1 MIRVKGYTNLY
12 RDETSGA
19 IVNCDSAAYNQYLNI
34 VNNRESQKK
43 ELDNIK
49 VSYYHILNKSPE
61 LRTVIERI
69 YNINFPK
76 ESELKSRLDWNK
88 EIYNY
93 TKVMNQELILS

>member
-49 VSYYHILNKSPE
+49 QDIDEIKSLLKELLNGSK
-61 LRTVIERI
+61 
-69 YNINFPK
+69 
-76 ESELKSRLDWNK
+76 
-88 EIYNY
+88 
-93 TKVMNQELILS
+93 